1 VRVPVVWTAAAA
13 ADLEIILDYIETES
27 PRDALI
33 MALAIRQGANALL
46 GEYPE
51 IGRRGRA
58 ASTRELV
65 IARTP
70 FVVVYRV
77 QKKPARVEIIR
88 VLHGAQKWPP
98 SPPSG

>member
-1 VRVPVVWTAAAA
+1 
-13 ADLEIILDYIETES
+13 
-27 PRDALI
+27 
-33 MALAIRQGANALL
+33 
-46 GEYPE
+46 
-51 IGRRGRA
+51 
-58 ASTRELV
+58 V